1 MANMTGNNR
10 VRSLTGSVLILLPGL
25 ALGISGIA
33 KLAHVPQVVHQMA
46 LAGFTGEKLI
56 LVAVLEILSAVLFLS
71 RKTRS
76 FGLLFLSAFL
86 GGAICVHVQMGE
98 IPKAVGP
105 AMFLTFAWMGAW
117 LRHPQTYWSFR
128 SEAAAGNF
136 AAERG
141 EARFASREA

>member
-1 MANMTGNNR
+1 MANTTGSNR
-10 VRSLTGSVLILLPGL
+10 GRSLAGSILILLPGL

-46 LAGFTGEKLI
+46 GAGFTGEKLM
-56 LVAVLEILSAVLFLS
+56 LVAVLEILSALLFLFP
-71 RKTRS
+71 KTRS

-128 SEAAAGNF
+128 SEAAARNLTE
-136 AAERG
+136 AKG
-141 EARFASREA
+141 EAHFASREA

>member
-1 MANMTGNNR
+1 MANTTGNNR
-10 VRSLTGSVLILLPGL
+10 ARSLAGSILILLPGL

-46 LAGFTGEKLI
+46 VAGFTGEKLM
-56 LVAVLEILSAVLFLS
+56 LVAVLEILSSVLFLYP
-71 RKTRS
+71 KTRS
-76 FGLLFLSAFL
+76 FGLMFLSAFL

-98 IPKAVGP
+98 MQKAAGP
-105 AMFLTFAWMGAW
+105 AMFLTFSWMGAW

-128 SEAAAGNF
+128 TETAGQNL